1 MRSTRFEYFIRPD
14 LCAAEGRP
22 ISPGTGFYRAVG
34 AGHHTIAPA
43 PRATNRLGRR
53 PHAAPSSPGND
64 LDMMTHN
71 NQGAAMIK
79 LMSRVLGLTA
89 ARAVLPAMAGEKIV
103 VVERPVGETTVDLGA
118 KGDSVG
124 DLLVFANK
132 VYDAGNKTEL
142 GSDQGYCVRTV
153 VGKSWECIWT
163 LMLKSGQ
170 ITVEG
175 PFLDAGDSLM
185 AVTGGTGKYAGAKGS
200 MKLHPRDATPTG
212 YDFTYDLL

>member
-1 MRSTRFEYFIRPD
+1 
-14 LCAAEGRP
+14 
-22 ISPGTGFYRAVG
+22 
-34 AGHHTIAPA
+34 
-43 PRATNRLGRR
+43 
-53 PHAAPSSPGND
+53 
-64 LDMMTHN
+64 
-71 NQGAAMIK
+71 
-79 LMSRVLGLTA
+79 MSRLS
-89 ARAVLPAMAGEKIV
+89 AVFVIAFIALPAFAGEQIV

-132 VYDAGNKTEL
+132 VYDSANKTQV

-153 VGKSWECIWT
+153 VGKSWECFWT
-163 LMLKSGQ
+163 LILKAGQ

-175 PFLDAGDSLM
+175 PFMDSGDSLM
-185 AVTGGTGKYAGAKGS
+185 VVTGGSGKYAGAKGS